1 MIQSN
6 ASTRAAG
13 YLRGR
18 NTETRCRRPGLAL
31 WPPRLSAHASAVHGF
46 DGVCYGWVSE
56 GLALTAA
63 IHRGVGVNLPFFVV
77 KEFVYARS

>member
-1 MIQSN
+1 MMHLQRL
-6 ASTRAAG
+6 TRAAG

-18 NTETRCRRPGLAL
+18 DTETRCRRPGLAL
-31 WPPRLSAHASAVHGF
+31 WPPRLSVHASAVHGF

-63 IHRGVGVNLPFFVV
+63 IHRGVVVNLPFFVV